1 MEGRGGNIWRCGDD
15 NKRDEG
21 ERGWERMRVNEGRTC
36 MYVRYTVFF
45 VY

>member
-1 MEGRGGNIWRCGDD
+1 MITRGIKGKGD
-15 NKRDEG
+15 G
-21 ERGWERMRVNEGRTC
+21 ERMRVNEGRTC